1 MKLTAVIFDRMT
13 ALDVVGPL
21 EVFARVPEMEIE
33 YVTPSGSIRAEDT
46 GLLFS
51 GVQPLDAVTE
61 TDILLMP
68 GGMGTR
74 ALATDAPVLDW
85 VRAIDETTTWTT
97 SVCTGSLVLAG
108 AGLLDG
114 RPATTHWA
122 AYELLKKYG
131 AEPTERRVVFSD
143 KYVTAAGVS
152 SGIDMALE
160 LVRRLESDDLAKAIQ
175 LLIEYDPQP
184 PFDSGAPSKATP
196 EILALAGEV
205 LGR

>member
-1 MKLTAVIFDRMT
+1 MKLTAVIFDDMT

-21 EVFARVPEMEIE
+21 EVFARVPGMEIG
-33 YVTPSGSIRAEDT
+33 YVTPSDSIRAADT

-51 GVQPLDAVTE
+51 GVEPLEAVTE
-61 TDILLMP
+61 TDILLVP

-74 ALATDAPVLDW
+74 ALATDSRMLEW
-85 VRAIDETTTWTT
+85 LRAIDQTTTWTT

-131 AEPTERRVVFSD
+131 AEPTEQRVVFSD

-160 LVRRLESDDLAKAIQ
+160 LVRQLDGDDLAKAIQ
-175 LLIEYDPQP
+175 LVIEYDPQP

-196 EILALAGEV
+196 ETLALASEV